1 MNGKYRLFLVLIL
14 FGISTCCFARTYNY
28 KNKIE
33 LSDSIIFKIKVQYR
47 IDSYVDNKAVNKW
60 VFILIDETIEEMQ
73 NEYPLKN
80 WSTYEL
86 TEFKK
91 RLHFKVLDEF
101 NDSHFRVIKINIV
114 LLCP

>member
-1 MNGKYRLFLVLIL
+1 MKTLLKSLLVFIL
-14 FGISTCCFARTYNY
+14 LGISTCCSARTYSY

-33 LSDSIIFKIKVQYR
+33 VNESTIVKIKVHYR
-47 IDSYVDNKAVNKW
+47 IDSYVDNKAVNNW

-80 WSTYEL
+80 WSIYEV

-91 RLHFKVLDEF
+91 RLYFKVLDEF
-101 NDSHFRVIKINIV
+101 NDSNFEIIKVNIV
-114 LLCP
+114 ILFP

>member
-33 LSDSIIFKIKVQYR
+33 LNDSIIFKIKVQYE
-47 IDSYVDNKAVNKW
+47 IDSYANNKFVNNW

-80 WSTYEL
+80 WSTYEV

-91 RLHFKVLDEF
+91 RLYFKVLDEF
-101 NDSHFRVIKINIV
+101 NDSNFEVIKVNIV
-114 LLCP
+114 ILFP